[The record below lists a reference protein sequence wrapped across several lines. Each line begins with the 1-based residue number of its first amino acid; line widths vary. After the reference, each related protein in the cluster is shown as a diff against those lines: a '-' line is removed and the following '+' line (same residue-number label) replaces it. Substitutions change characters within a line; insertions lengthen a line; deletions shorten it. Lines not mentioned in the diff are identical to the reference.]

1 MLMFGKDVPMYRPGP
16 NERAAVFVPHNEP
29 DQAVRD
35 LLKNG
40 SGMVGF
46 GNPDGTLTVYFENNK
61 FNDSSLARWQ
71 DKCFK
76 SYDRM
81 TKGAPT
87 VNKVTADAGNF
98 VQVGLIEGHEI
109 LVTDMP
115 LLRRWL
121 ERCGVL
127 DSAPEEA
134 QIYSGPPEKRKHL

>member
-16 NERAAVFVPHNEP
+16 NERAAVFVPHKEP
-29 DQAVRD
+29 DQAIRD

-61 FNDSSLARWQ
+61 FNDSSLSRWQ

-98 VQVGLIEGHEI
+98 VQVGLIEGYEI
-109 LVTDMP
+109 LVTDMAA
-115 LLRRWL
+115 LHRWL
-121 ERCGVL
+121 ERCGVPE
-127 DSAPEEA
+127 SAPEEA
-134 QIYSGPPEKRKHL
+134 QIYAGPPEKRKHL